1 MRISNINS
9 FYTPQ
14 NFCAVKNNTPK
25 GTALTHPNPVK
36 SGLAT
41 AAGWFGFGIGLDYLS
56 RKVKFSTSPTKN
68 SFAIN
73 AILAL
78 GAGTYT
84 SVNTL
89 VKKSDK

>member
-9 FYTPQ
+9 FNTPHT
-14 NFCAVKNNTPK
+14 FCAAKNSAPK
-25 GTALTHPNPVK
+25 GASVTHPNPVK
-36 SGLAT
+36 SGLTT
-41 AAGWFGFGIGLDYLS
+41 AGGWFGFGVGLDYLS
-56 RKVKFSTSPTKN
+56 RKVKFSASPTKN

-84 SVNTL
+84 GINTL
-89 VKKSDK
+89 LKKHSK